1 MCQVMYSLSK
11 KKVKNLAALNK
22 AKECDQY
29 PYFSRFFLQPQL
41 ISFSIFPES
50 IGTFFWRLRIRSHKS
65 LTPMK
70 GVIFPDTHL
79 GRT

>member
-29 PYFSRFFLQPQL
+29 PYFSGFFL
-41 ISFSIFPES
+41 FPS
-50 IGTFFWRLRIRSHKS
+50 LFFLKVWGHFVEI
-65 LTPMK
+65 TDA
-70 GVIFPDTHL
+70 FP
-79 GRT
+79 

>member
-11 KKVKNLAALNK
+11 KKVKNLAAQKK

-29 PYFSRFFLQPQL
+29 PYFSGFFLQRQL

-50 IGTFFWRLRIRSHKS
+50 VWTFC
-65 LTPMK
+65 
-70 GVIFPDTHL
+70 GDY
-79 GRT
+79 

>member
-29 PYFSRFFLQPQL
+29 PYFSGFFLQPQL

-50 IGTFFWRLRIRSHKS
+50 IGTFFGDYGFVPINL
-65 LTPMK
+65 
-70 GVIFPDTHL
+70 
-79 GRT
+79 

>member
-22 AKECDQY
+22 AKERDQY
-29 PYFSRFFLQPQL
+29 QDFQDFLQLQP
-41 ISFSIFPES
+41 IYFSIFPES

>member
-29 PYFSRFFLQPQL
+29 PYFSRFFSNTHERCHLSRYPSRKDIKYLTHSSLQVCY
-41 ISFSIFPES
+41 FS
-50 IGTFFWRLRIRSHKS
+50 
-65 LTPMK
+65 
-70 GVIFPDTHL
+70 
-79 GRT
+79 

>member
-50 IGTFFWRLRIRSHKS
+50 IGTFC
-65 LTPMK
+65 
-70 GVIFPDTHL
+70 GDY
-79 GRT
+79 

>member
-29 PYFSRFFLQPQL
+29 PYFSEFFL
-41 ISFSIFPES
+41 FPS
-50 IGTFFWRLRIRSHKS
+50 LFFLK
-65 LTPMK
+65 
-70 GVIFPDTHL
+70 V
-79 GRT
+79 

>member
-1 MCQVMYSLSK
+1 MYSLSK

-29 PYFSRFFLQPQL
+29 PYFSGFFLQPQL

-50 IGTFFWRLRIRSHKS
+50 IGTFC
-65 LTPMK
+65 
-70 GVIFPDTHL
+70 GDY
-79 GRT
+79 

>member
-29 PYFSRFFLQPQL
+29 PYFSGFFLATTTYFL
-41 ISFSIFPES
+41 LYFS
-50 IGTFFWRLRIRSHKS
+50 
-65 LTPMK
+65 
-70 GVIFPDTHL
+70 
-79 GRT
+79 